1 MLTTAAYAE
10 HIGKSQ
16 RTVQRYVEPGS
27 HTVVPGAQMIDG
39 QWWFP
44 SDARPVKAASY
55 DVVPVP
61 PPTGT
66 SYDVA
71 AGVAIPPGLW
81 KLEDVAAFYGTTVGR
96 VRFMGKHPRSPFIVD
111 RFGPPDES
119 GHATW
124 RVWVL

>member
-1 MLTTAAYAE
+1 MLTTSAYAE
-10 HIGKSQ
+10 LIGKSL

-55 DVVPVP
+55 DVVPVASP
-61 PPTGT
+61 DRT

-81 KLEDVAAFYGTTVGR
+81 PLQQCAELLDTTVGGIRRLGDAGLLNVGPYGRDGALR
-96 VRFMGKHPRSPFIVD
+96 VYVAPR
-111 RFGPPDES
+111 
-119 GHATW
+119 
-124 RVWVL
+124 